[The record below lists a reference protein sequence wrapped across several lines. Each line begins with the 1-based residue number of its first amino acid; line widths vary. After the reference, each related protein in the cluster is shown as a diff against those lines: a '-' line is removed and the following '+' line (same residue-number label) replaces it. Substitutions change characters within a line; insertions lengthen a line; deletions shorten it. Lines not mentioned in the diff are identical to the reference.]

1 MCQCCWDV
9 GGVGQKMHIVCVDST
24 ASWEISWG
32 WCCCVTSID
41 SWAVHLRLQAH
52 VQREISWGWCCC
64 VTFIDSWAVH
74 LRLQAHVQRKRTDH
88 HW

>member
-41 SWAVHLRLQAH
+41 SWAVHLRLQA
-52 VQREISWGWCCC
+52 R
-64 VTFIDSWAVH
+64 
-74 LRLQAHVQRKRTDH
+74 VQRKSAGDGAAA
-88 HW
+88 